1 MFKPELKNTGWAEVE
16 EPVFEITGEN
26 YQESSR
32 LYRRYYELERKDG
45 TKFLMSESSFD
56 YNIEEEKIST
66 LINDSLMDVIWDS
79 MTISELE
86 AHFKSAIS
94 YWNSGDYQFRLELDG
109 DLIFGWVHYRHEK
122 KIKTFRFKIDLKG
135 EFSKC

>member
-1 MFKPELKNTGWAEVE
+1 MFKPELKDTGWETAPEV
-16 EPVFEITGEN
+16 VFEITGEN
-26 YQESSR
+26 YQESSK
-32 LYRRYYELERKDG
+32 LYRRYYEAERKDG
-45 TKFLMSESSFD
+45 TKFMLSEPSLNYS
-56 YNIEEEKIST
+56 IEEEKVST

-86 AHFKSAIS
+86 SYFKNAIS
-94 YWNSGDYQFRLELDG
+94 DWNGGDCQFRLELDG

-122 KIKTFRFKIDLKG
+122 RIKTFRFKIDLKG